1 MRFSLWSLRG
11 RNVIVTFNCPLTWA
25 CLAKFNTAFVGQC
38 RSRGTHRAILVVS
51 VCPAS
56 NCGPTVFHVQKCLA
70 RLRHSLRFIKAKV
83 SHTMIVAE
91 LSKNSCGPC
100 PWLSVSSSAPKS
112 LNSSWFEEQGSQ
124 AHHTYLTQRSNG
136 MAEEAQSDQLCVP
149 ALRNNLDF
157 LFLFRVDKL
166 LVPPMYGV
174 QNSCL
179 AHTVPHIPI

>member
-1 MRFSLWSLRG
+1 MPSLLAYGDSAIQTLGCGAREVASG
-11 RNVIVTFNCPLTWA
+11 FRNTQKFPEKIQSNQSINHLSTTSVTIHSTAHSCVCVWTISKDVKLVLVIVFQ
-25 CLAKFNTAFVGQC
+25 FFC
-38 RSRGTHRAILVVS
+38 R
-51 VCPAS
+51 
-56 NCGPTVFHVQKCLA
+56 
-70 RLRHSLRFIKAKV
+70 
-83 SHTMIVAE
+83 
-91 LSKNSCGPC
+91 
-100 PWLSVSSSAPKS
+100 
-112 LNSSWFEEQGSQ
+112 GSQ

>member
-1 MRFSLWSLRG
+1 MMIWWGFPARSLNNGCCWMRFSLWSLHG

-56 NCGPTVFHVQKCLA
+56 NCGPTTVFHVQKCLA

-124 AHHTYLTQRSNG
+124 AHHTYLTVWWEG
-136 MAEEAQSDQLCVP
+136 
-149 ALRNNLDF
+149 
-157 LFLFRVDKL
+157 
-166 LVPPMYGV
+166 
-174 QNSCL
+174 
-179 AHTVPHIPI
+179 